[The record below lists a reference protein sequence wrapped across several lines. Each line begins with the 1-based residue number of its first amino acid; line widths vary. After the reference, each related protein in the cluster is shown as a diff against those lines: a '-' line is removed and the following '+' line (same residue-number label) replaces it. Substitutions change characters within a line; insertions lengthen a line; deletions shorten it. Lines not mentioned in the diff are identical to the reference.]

1 MFDVTIEVLIAHS
14 MPNGDLLKSFDKT
27 LSPERQ
33 GRLRLDPG
41 RETQMTSAVISSCGS
56 ARPR

>member
-41 RETQMTSAVISSCGS
+41 RETQM
-56 ARPR
+56 